1 MLRQSTRTRL
11 FGRRRAPLVPPIQ
24 AIVMARRGLSE
35 PPLSPPVVYHH
46 HNPSLIQTSP
56 IHSTRKQQLS
66 PLNPTAKMSSQ
77 QQKTQAELTGEFEKE
92 IKRNPHGNFK
102 QVEATR
108 PPWQPASPR
117 HTQTAQPTWTFG
129 AGANN
134 LPSPSPLPKSISI
147 DPYADGRS
155 PGLNYKLLISAITPR
170 PIALLSTRSPDGKV
184 QNLAPFSYFNVIS
197 HDPPL
202 FIIGFV
208 GAASNPSCKDSL
220 RNMLESKECVINII
234 SEGIIEA
241 ANSTSINAPYGVSEW
256 DVSGLTPVYDCE
268 TVSNLP
274 RVKEA
279 VFSIEGKL
287 ESSREFES
295 RAVPGRMGTTL
306 VVIEGTRFW
315 AREDALDAE
324 GGLLKTDVLRPMGR
338 MGGIT
343 YSRQIET
350 IELPRPDFERDL
362 GGHEGLAK
370 IKEKRAKENGGE
382 VLN

>member
-1 MLRQSTRTRL
+1 MLRQSTRARL
-11 FGRRRAPLVPPIQ
+11 SGRRAPLVAPIQ
-24 AIVMARRGLSE
+24 AIVARGL
-35 PPLSPPVVYHH
+35 
-46 HNPSLIQTSP
+46 
-56 IHSTRKQQLS
+56 K
-66 PLNPTAKMSSQ
+66 
-77 QQKTQAELTGEFEKE
+77 

-102 QVEATR
+102 EVEASR
-108 PPWQPASPR
+108 PPWEPASPR
-117 HTQTAQPTWTFG
+117 YTQTAQPSWTFG
-129 AGANN
+129 TGANN
-134 LPSPSPLPKSISI
+134 LPSSPPPLPKSVSI
-147 DPYADGRS
+147 DPYAEGRS

-220 RNMLESKECVINII
+220 RNMVESKECVINII

-268 TVSNLP
+268 TVTNLP

-306 VVIEGTRFW
+306 VIIEGTRFW

-362 GGHEGLAK
+362 GGLEGLAK
-370 IKEKRAKENGGE
+370 IKEKRAKENEEE